1 MLIAHHHEVCNRQ
14 ELFSSLDGWKVCNH
28 QDLFPTPFGGQKL
41 IHINISLAIKRP
53 RFLRTAERGGGK
65 TREIDA
71 PVKCLCRLT
80 LRFPPISLARPHV
93 RRLPA
98 AGVRDLAMLCSRP
111 IVWTVCFNLLRR
123 YACADETNLTGLF
136 NGVLKVSVSS
146 VERMMFTNLLHVGIG
161 LSFILRRR
169 RSLAL
174 YAETIHAIFML
185 SAYYVPICAVRD
197 THAPI
202 HY

>member
-1 MLIAHHHEVCNRQ
+1 M
-14 ELFSSLDGWKVCNH
+14 
-28 QDLFPTPFGGQKL
+28 
-41 IHINISLAIKRP
+41 IHINISLAIKRS

-80 LRFPPISLARPHV
+80 VRFPPISLARPHV

-98 AGVRDLAMLCSRP
+98 AGVRDLVLCSRP
-111 IVWTVCFNLLRR
+111 IVWTDCFNLLRR

-146 VERMMFTNLLHVGIG
+146 VERMMFTKLHVGIG
-161 LSFILRRR
+161 LSFIRRR
-169 RSLAL
+169 RWRCMQRL
-174 YAETIHAIFML
+174 FMQYL
-185 SAYYVPICAVRD
+185 C
-197 THAPI
+197 
-202 HY
+202 